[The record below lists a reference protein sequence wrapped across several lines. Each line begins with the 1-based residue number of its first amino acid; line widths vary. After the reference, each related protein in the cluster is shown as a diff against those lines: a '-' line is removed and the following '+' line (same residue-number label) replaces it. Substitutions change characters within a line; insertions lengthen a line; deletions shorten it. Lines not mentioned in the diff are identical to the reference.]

1 MEDMTTLS
9 VVKLFPE
16 TKKQQDSFVERLVG
30 QVLGGNADPLEVEVL
45 MCRMEQVIKKYRNDK
60 RVQEA
65 VLNEAEKYGQK
76 TFGFRNA
83 KVTIKETGVKYDY
96 SASCDWQQ
104 AKAEADKAA
113 DTLKAIED
121 DLKKAREI
129 HPYLDRI
136 SGELIT
142 CIPKSS
148 TTRAVIEINKR

>member
-16 TKKQQDSFVERLVG
+16 TKEQQDSFVERLVG
-30 QVLGGNADPLEVEVL
+30 QVLDGYADPLEVEVL

-76 TFGFRNA
+76 TFSFRNA
-83 KVTIKETGVKYDY
+83 KVTIRETGVKYDY

-104 AKAEADKAA
+104 AKAEADKTA
-113 DTLKAIED
+113 DTLKTIEERLRTASD
-121 DLKKAREI
+121 HA
-129 HPYLDRI
+129 PYTDII
-136 SGELIT
+136 SGEQIT

>member
-1 MEDMTTLS
+1 MDDMTTSSL
-9 VVKLFPE
+9 VKLFPE
-16 TKKQQDSFVERLVG
+16 TKEQQDSFVERLVG
-30 QVLGGNADPLEVEVL
+30 QVLGGHADPLEVEVL
-45 MCRMEQVIKKYRNDK
+45 MCRMEQVIKKYRADK
-60 RVQEA
+60 RVQDA

-76 TFGFRNA
+76 TFNFRNA

-113 DTLKAIED
+113 ETLKAIEKR
-121 DLKKAREI
+121 LQTASG
-129 HPYLDRI
+129 HAPYTDI
-136 SGELIT
+136 TSGELIT